1 MGHQN
6 GNLVNLI
13 GREDSVFGRYEEGAW
28 PPEGGFET
36 RPHKIH
42 PRTCVQLFEI
52 MDGSN
57 RSVL

>member
-1 MGHQN
+1 
-6 GNLVNLI
+6 VNPI
-13 GREDSVFGRYEEGAW
+13 RRDDSVSWRCEEGAW

-36 RPHKIH
+36 RPYKIH
-42 PRTCVQLFEI
+42 PGTGVQLSEI